1 MVSIGN
7 QWDSLLAEEWNK
19 EYYQHLRKILKHD
32 YASTVV
38 YPNMH
43 DIFNAL
49 KYVDYNDCKV
59 VIIGQDPYHGPGQA
73 HGLSF
78 SVKPGVRVPP
88 SLQNIYKEI
97 EADIGTPQP
106 KNNGNLIRWANQG
119 VLLLNAVLTVK
130 AGQANSHSK
139 IGWQH
144 LTNEIIR
151 ILNNRK
157 KPMVFLL
164 WGAYAGQK
172 QELITN
178 PIHLTLRAS
187 HPSPLSASRG
197 FFGCKHF
204 SKTNDF
210 LIQNGQ
216 RPIEW

>member
-7 QWDSLLAEEWNK
+7 QWDTLLSKEWNK
-19 EYYQHLRKILKHD
+19 EYYQKLRTILKHD
-32 YASTVV
+32 YTSTVV

-59 VIIGQDPYHGPGQA
+59 VIIGQDPYHGEGQA

-78 SVKPGVRVPP
+78 SVKPGVKVPP

-97 EADIGTPQP
+97 ESDVGTAQP
-106 KNNGNLIRWANQG
+106 KNNGNLTRWANQG

-144 LTNEIIR
+144 LTNKIIQ
-151 ILNNRK
+151 ILNDRK
-157 KPMVFLL
+157 KPIVFLL

-172 QELITN
+172 QDLITN
-178 PIHLTLRAS
+178 PIHLTLRAA

-210 LIQNGQ
+210 LIKNGQ
-216 RPIEW
+216 TPIEW

>member
-7 QWDSLLAEEWNK
+7 QWDTLLSEEWTK
-19 EYYQHLRKILKHD
+19 EYYQKLRTILKHE

-59 VIIGQDPYHGPGQA
+59 VIIGQDPYHGEGQA

-97 EADIGTPQP
+97 ESDIGTPQP

-119 VLLLNAVLTVK
+119 VLLLNAVLTVR

-144 LTNEIIR
+144 LTNQIIR
-151 ILNNRK
+151 LLNTRK

-178 PIHLTLRAS
+178 PIHLTLRAA

-204 SKTNDF
+204 CKTNDF
-210 LIQNGQ
+210 LI
-216 RPIEW
+216 